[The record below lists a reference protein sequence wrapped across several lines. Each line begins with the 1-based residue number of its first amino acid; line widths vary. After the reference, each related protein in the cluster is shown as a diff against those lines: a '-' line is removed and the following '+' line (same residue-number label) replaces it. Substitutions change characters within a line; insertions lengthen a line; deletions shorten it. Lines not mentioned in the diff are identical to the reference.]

1 MTTSTPLVV
10 TVAAEADRFVKLL
23 PRYQANPD
31 LFKRRLLAE
40 TLEQVLTNAEYK
52 LFLPERADGKQWE
65 LRLQLSKPPEI
76 PKKETSK
83 PE

>member
-1 MTTSTPLVV
+1 MTASNSLVV
-10 TVAAEADRFVKLL
+10 TVAAEADRFAKLL
-23 PRYQANPD
+23 PRYQSNPD
-31 LFKRRLLAE
+31 LFKRRLLAA
-40 TLEQVLTNAEYK
+40 TLEQVLTNAQYK

-76 PKKETSK
+76 PKKETQK